1 MIIQTRT
8 KVTLARLAA
17 YVIVALRRLAG
28 FGPFTYVKRD
38 GFNWHLNLLDGI
50 DFSIYLLSSFEPKT
64 QTAFKKLVE
73 PGDIAIDIGANRGA
87 HTLALARAVGFEGRV
102 IAFEPTLPAFS
113 RLSMALKLNPGFRD
127 RVTLKQSMLTCL
139 LSNPSFEI

>member
-8 KVTLARLAA
+8 KVTLAGFAA

-38 GFNWHLNLLDGI
+38 GFDWHLNLMDGI
-50 DFSIYLLSSFEPKT
+50 DFSIYLLGSFEPKI
-64 QTAFKKLVE
+64 QTAFRQIVK

-87 HTLALARAVGFEGRV
+87 HMPALARAVGFEGRV
-102 IAFEPTLPAFS
+102 LA
-113 RLSMALKLNPGFRD
+113 
-127 RVTLKQSMLTCL
+127 TCYFY
-139 LSNPSFEI
+139 P